1 MKTDRIVSILQSPVS
16 VFAFIGGGVLFGI
29 KYPDLSRD
37 LAPLGQTYLSLLKM
51 VVLPFIVSSIIFSVR
66 ALIRDPGSSKYL
78 LRIVAAILLVSFMSV
93 AVGGTLALTLKPG
106 EIQDQQTRLEFG
118 KLVARDNGVATD
130 LQMTLAEPSKAP
142 DAHSPFAYVVELVPS
157 NIFNAL
163 ASGDTLKVLL
173 FSILFGIAVGHVPHT
188 VSASLA
194 DTLDTVYRACIVLTR
209 WFNVLLPFASFAMI
223 AEQVSNLGPQS
234 LLVMLDYLR
243 VMGIATLV
251 FVSASLIIVSFATG
265 MSIWRV
271 FREHQ
276 NVFMMAIAT
285 RSSVACIPVMIE
297 LLSERLQFR
306 RTVVE
311 LMVPLQT
318 ALLRAGP
325 IMVYVIGT
333 LFIAQLYGRD
343 LRPEELVLLGLS
355 SVLLGLTT
363 AGMSGIVII
372 SQMSI
377 LCGYFAIPFEAAFVL
392 FIAVEAVSDTFRTL
406 TLVSTITAATAA
418 VSPLDPRADPIEDLD
433 FDLVSRPA
441 A

>member
-1 MKTDRIVSILQSPVS
+1 
-16 VFAFIGGGVLFGI
+16 
-29 KYPDLSRD
+29 
-37 LAPLGQTYLSLLKM
+37 
-51 VVLPFIVSSIIFSVR
+51 
-66 ALIRDPGSSKYL
+66 
-78 LRIVAAILLVSFMSV
+78 
-93 AVGGTLALTLKPG
+93 
-106 EIQDQQTRLEFG
+106 
-118 KLVARDNGVATD
+118 
-130 LQMTLAEPSKAP
+130 MTLAEPAKSQEV
-142 DAHSPFAYVVELVPS
+142 HSPLARIVELVPS

-173 FSILFGIAVGHVPHT
+173 FSILFGIAVGHVPQA

-243 VMGIATLV
+243 VMGVATLI
-251 FVSASLIIVSFATG
+251 FVTVSLITVSFATH

-333 LFIAQLYGRD
+333 LFIAQLYGRE
-343 LRPEELVLLGLS
+343 LRPEELILLGLS

-418 VSPLDPRADPIEDLD
+418 VSPLDPRSDPIEDLD

-441 A
+441 E